1 MYLMAASKKGISSNQ
16 LHRTLGVTLKTA
28 WFMTHRIRL
37 AMNKEPNGPFGGI
50 VEGDETYIGGKL
62 RIGSQAVKPGERPK
76 DRPAH
81 TSNKAPVFSLV
92 QRGGSVKS
100 YHVEKITARN
110 LRPIIDKMVAKDAH
124 LMTDTST
131 VLDAAGFDRKHS
143 KVNHN
148 EKEYVRVENGEVI
161 TTNTIEGYFALLKR
175 GINGIYHHCDAKHL
189 HRYLAEFDFRYNNRI
204 AKGVDDLKRTDN
216 LLQGVVGKRL
226 TYTTS
231 N

>member
-1 MYLMAASKKGISSNQ
+1 MASSKKGVSANQ
-16 LHRTLGVTLKTA
+16 IHRTLRVTLKTA
-28 WFMTHRIRL
+28 WFMAHRLRL
-37 AMNKEPNGPFGGI
+37 AMNHEPGAPFGGI
-50 VEGDETYIGGKL
+50 VEIDETYVGGKL

-76 DRPAH
+76 DHPSH

-100 YHVEKITARN
+100 YYMPKVTAKN
-110 LRPIIDKMVAKDAH
+110 LRPIIDKIVTKDAH
-124 LMTDTST
+124 VMTDDST
-131 VLDAAGFDRKHS
+131 VLDSAAFDRKHS
-143 KVNHN
+143 KVNHK
-148 EKEYVRVENGEVI
+148 EKEYVRMENGELI
-161 TTNTIEGYFALLKR
+161 TTNTIESYFAILKR
-175 GINGIYHHCDAKHL
+175 GINGTYHHCDAKHL

-204 AKGVDDLKRTDN
+204 AKGVDDLERTDN